1 MKPSANPL
9 FESDR
14 MPGPLSHIT
23 VIELAGIGPGPFACM
38 MLADLGATVVRVDRL
53 PGPPSKGGLEDL
65 MRNDS
70 IVDRG
75 RRSVSVNM
83 KDPRGVEAVLRL
95 MERADILVE
104 GFRPGVAEKLGLGP
118 LVCHARNPRLIYGRM
133 TGWGQTG
140 PLAQAAGHD
149 INYISL
155 SGALHAMGGADRPPV
170 PPLNLVG
177 DYGGGGML
185 LVVGVLAA
193 LAEAQRSGKGQ
204 VVDAAMTDGAALLMA
219 AQYGLMAKGFWQDR
233 RESNFLDGAA
243 HFYGTYECADG
254 RYVSIGA
261 IEPQF
266 YSQLL
271 ALCGIDDPQF
281 RHQWEQGEWPALR
294 RKLDAVIRQRT
305 RDEWCAL
312 LEGSDA
318 CFAPVLSMAEAP
330 LHPHNQARGTFVA
343 PQGVSQPAPA
353 PRFDRT
359 PSELPQPAPTVG
371 AHTGE
376 LLAHAGFA
384 PEDIRALH
392 EAGVIHLAGAAA

>member
-1 MKPSANPL
+1 
-9 FESDR
+9 
-14 MPGPLSHIT
+14 MPGPLSHLT

-38 MLADLGATVVRVDRL
+38 MLADLGAKVIRIDRI
-53 PGPPSKGGLEDL
+53 PSGKTGGGGLEDL
-65 MRNDS
+65 LRNDG

-75 RRSVSVNM
+75 RQSIAINT

-95 MERADILVE
+95 AQSADILIE

-118 LVCHARNPRLIYGRM
+118 KDVQARNPKLVYGRM

-149 INYISL
+149 INYIAL
-155 SGALHAMGGADRPPV
+155 SGALHSMGAADRPPV

-185 LVVGVLAA
+185 LAVGVLAA
-193 LAEAQRSGKGQ
+193 YAQAQHSGQGQ

-219 AQYGLMAKGFWQDR
+219 AQYGLMAKGFWHDR
-233 RESNFLDGAA
+233 RESNFVDGGA

-254 RYVSIGA
+254 RYVCVGA

-266 YSQLL
+266 YAKLMQVCEITD
-271 ALCGIDDPQF
+271 AHFQ
-281 RHQWEQGEWPALR
+281 RQWEEGEWPALR
-294 RKLDAVIRQRT
+294 DKFAAVFRMRT
-305 RDEWCAL
+305 RDAWCGL

-318 CFAPVLSMAEAP
+318 CFAPVLSMSEAP
-330 LHPHNQARGTFVA
+330 SHPHNQARGTFVTDG
-343 PQGVSQPAPA
+343 GVAQPAPA

-359 PSELPQPAPTVG
+359 PTSLPAKAPLAGQHSAALLVQSGFTQVDI
-371 AHTGE
+371 AA
-376 LLAHAGFA
+376 LLA
-384 PEDIRALH
+384 
-392 EAGVIHLAGAAA
+392 AGVVHDAGGRA

>member
-1 MKPSANPL
+1 
-9 FESDR
+9 
-14 MPGPLSHIT
+14 MPGPLSHLT

-38 MLADLGATVVRVDRL
+38 LLADLGARVIRIDRIP
-53 PGPPSKGGLEDL
+53 PGHPGAGGLENL
-65 MRNDS
+65 MSNDG

-75 RRSVSVNM
+75 RQSIAINT

-95 MERADILVE
+95 AQGADVLVE

-118 LVCHARNPRLIYGRM
+118 KEVQARNPRLVYGRM

-149 INYISL
+149 INYIAL
-155 SGALHAMGGADRPPV
+155 SGALHSMGAAGKPPV

-185 LVVGVLAA
+185 LAVGVLAA
-193 LAEAQRSGKGQ
+193 CAHAQRSGQGQ

-219 AQYGLMAKGFWQDR
+219 AQYGLMAKGFWHDR

-254 RYVSIGA
+254 RYVSVGA

-266 YSQLL
+266 YAKLL
-271 ALCGIDDPQF
+271 QLCGIDDPHFQ
-281 RHQWEQGEWPALR
+281 RQWEEGEWPALR
-294 RKLDAVIRQRT
+294 DKLAGVFRTRT
-305 RDEWCAL
+305 RDAWCEL
-312 LEGSDA
+312 LEGTDA
-318 CFAPVLSMAEAP
+318 CFAPVLSMGEAP
-330 LHPHNQARGTFVA
+330 SHPHNLARGTFVSDG
-343 PQGVSQPAPA
+343 GVAQPAPA

-359 PSELPQPAPTVG
+359 PTCLPPKAPG
-371 AHTGE
+371 AGQHSAALLGE
-376 LLAHAGFA
+376 SGFA
-384 PEDIRALH
+384 PAEIAALVA
-392 EAGVIHLAGAAA
+392 AGVVHDAGGGA

>member
-1 MKPSANPL
+1 MS
-9 FESDR
+9 
-14 MPGPLSHIT
+14 GPLSHIT

-155 SGALHAMGGADRPPV
+155 SGALHAMGEADRPPV

-271 ALCGIDDPQF
+271 TLCGIDDPQF
-281 RHQWEQGEWPALR
+281 RKQWAQGEWPALR
-294 RKLDAVIRQRT
+294 RKLDAVMRQRT

-312 LEGSDA
+312 LEGTDA

-330 LHPHNQARGTFVA
+330 LHPHNRARGTFVA

-359 PSELPQPAPTVG
+359 PSGLPQPAPTVG

-384 PEDIRALH
+384 PEDIHALH
-392 EAGVIHLAGAAA
+392 EAGVIHLAGAVA